1 MFSRVLF
8 SSALAAMTVTTPT
21 AVAEP
26 AISLYQGRTTKIADT
41 LPDPTD
47 LWVSA
52 ADLEA
57 VNGFV
62 LKPEGACLDELCI
75 PVKQDH
81 DSDIFVN
88 RDGRG
93 WLCVTEL
100 ARRLGQPA
108 VSDSE
113 HRVWS
118 LGQVPSVIASTL
130 ESAIAPD
137 FELLDREGNPVRLS
151 QFRGK
156 KVLLVTWASW

>member
-1 MFSRVLF
+1 MFSKAMF
-8 SSALAAMTVTTPT
+8 SIGLIAMTAT
-21 AVAEP
+21 AALAEP
-26 AISLYQGRTTKIADT
+26 AISLYQGRTTQIADT

-47 LWVSA
+47 LWVTA
-52 ADLEA
+52 DDLES

-62 LKPEGACLDELCI
+62 LKPEGACLDELCV
-75 PVKQDH
+75 PVKQDR

-108 VSDSE
+108 VNDPE

-118 LGQVPSVIASTL
+118 LGEVPSVVESTL

-137 FELLDREGNPVRLS
+137 FELLDRQGNPVRLS